1 MSSTTFDIAL
11 DVASPE
17 TTALLVI
24 FLRPPPD
31 ASMAINMSPLAT
43 VEISDNALTA
53 VELNLEPSAIN
64 KLPEVFVPVVMSAP
78 AIVMF
83 PLPSSK
89 TALLAGSVHITV
101 LFPEEKLT
109 ALSLLEL
116 VRTVVR
122 VRSELS
128 PSNVPRPTSHSS
140 ALS

>member
-11 DVASPE
+11 DVASPA
-17 TTALLVI
+17 TTVLLEI
-24 FLRPPPD
+24 FLRPPPEVSI
-31 ASMAINMSPLAT
+31 AKSTSSFAT

-128 PSNVPRPTSHSS
+128 PSSVPRPTSHSS